1 MRLPALALFMGLTT
15 LPAALWAAD
24 QPAGFL
30 VQPQQVTDWKPVFGT
45 IEARDRL
52 PARARL
58 GGTLTALSVVAGD
71 EVTAGQELGRVVDPK
86 LDSQLT
92 ALSAGIAAVQAQL
105 SNAET
110 ELARAT
116 DLAARGATTTQKL
129 ETAQT
134 QVTVL
139 RAQITA
145 QEAERQVILQQQAEG
160 AVLAPIAGRVLSVP
174 QAMGGVV
181 MAGETVAEL
190 GGGGFYLRLSLPE
203 RLSAGLQLGDAI
215 TVELADGATKGTLAR
230 IYPLI
235 ESGRVQADVELSG
248 LDADFVGAR
257 VLVQMPLAERA
268 ALMVPADYLTLRE
281 GLDFVTVT
289 EGGTQSARLV
299 VPGGP
304 RLVDGVPMVE
314 IISGLAAGETL
325 VPHE

>member
-1 MRLPALALFMGLTT
+1 MRLPVFALFIGLST
-15 LPAALWAAD
+15 LPAVLPAAGE
-24 QPAGFL
+24 PVGFR
-30 VQPQQVTDWKPVFGT
+30 VAPQQVTDWKPVFGT

-58 GGTLTALSVVAGD
+58 GGTLTALSVAAGD
-71 EVTAGQELGRVVDPK
+71 EVTAGQELARVVDPK
-86 LDSQLT
+86 LDSQLK
-92 ALSAGIAAVQAQL
+92 ALSAGIAALTAQL

-110 ELARAT
+110 ELARTT

-139 RAQITA
+139 RAQVAA
-145 QEAERQVILQQQAEG
+145 QEAERQVVMQQQAEG

-203 RLSAGLQLGDAI
+203 RLSAGLHLGDAI
-215 TVELADGATKGTLAR
+215 TVELTGGATTGRLAR

-235 ESGRVQADVELSG
+235 AGGRVQADVELPD

-268 ALMVPADYLTLRE
+268 ALMVPADYITLRE
-281 GLDFVTVT
+281 GLDFVTLAD
-289 EGGTQSARLV
+289 GSQRLV
-299 VPGGP
+299 VPGAV
-304 RLVDGVPMVE
+304 RHIDGAAMVE
-314 IISGLAAGETL
+314 ILSGLTAGETL